1 MVTKI
6 CPICKRRYKTVHPNQ
21 THCHGEDCTKEG
33 ERLRKKRNTDRYRA
47 KNRER
52 LLDYQREYAK
62 AHYVKHPR
70 KVKEKV
76 VPVKPK
82 RKRAKADSKT
92 VVSKPTPTVVKTVK
106 VKPKRPAPSIKEQVK
121 QFKNI
126 KCDVEKVRTYLSLPP
141 NERWSRRDE
150 FKLNDKEKRLA
161 EKLYMEYMTGW

>member
-1 MVTKI
+1 M
-6 CPICKRRYKTVHPNQ
+6 
-21 THCHGEDCTKEG
+21 
-33 ERLRKKRNTDRYRA
+33 
-47 KNRER
+47 
-52 LLDYQREYAK
+52 LDYQREYAK

-76 VPVKPK
+76 VPVKSK
-82 RKRAKADSKT
+82 IKRAKADSKT
-92 VVSKPTPTVVKTVK
+92 VVSKTTVVKTVK
-106 VKPKRPAPSIKEQVK
+106 VKPKRQAPSIKAKVK

-126 KCDVEKVRTYLSLPP
+126 ECDVEKVRAYISLPP